1 METPVVVIFMGGGG
15 REEASLTSAAAVLPV
30 EKGWRRRQRWRFQ
43 LQKSAA
49 ATSLIGQSSGDAVV
63 Q

>member
-1 METPVVVIFMGGGG
+1 METPVVVIFMGGGD
-15 REEASLTSAAAVLPV
+15 REEASLTSAAVVLPV
-30 EKGWRRRQRWRFQ
+30 EKGWRQRRRFQ
-43 LQKSAA
+43 LQKGAA